1 MWWYSIVC
9 WGWANNQI
17 KKVYND
23 GIIPRSCGAG
33 NFNECEDGWNPGN
46 TRDVAKWNGSRE
58 R

>member
-9 WGWANNQI
+9 WGADNQI

-33 NFNECEDGWNPGN
+33 NFNECEDAWNPGN